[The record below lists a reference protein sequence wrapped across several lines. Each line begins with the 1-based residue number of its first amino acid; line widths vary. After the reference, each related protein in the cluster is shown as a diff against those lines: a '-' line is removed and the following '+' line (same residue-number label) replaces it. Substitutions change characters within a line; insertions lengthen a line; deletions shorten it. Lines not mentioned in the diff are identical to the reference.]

1 MVILLD
7 HAHLLLT
14 HVPDALLRGWH
25 YLLLLLAKLL
35 NTLACYSTGLCAL
48 VSARGFRGTLLFLR
62 ETHLNPWLR
71 PDRLRA
77 LRTRTPQLRLI
88 L

>member
-1 MVILLD
+1 MG
-7 HAHLLLT
+7 
-14 HVPDALLRGWH
+14 PF
-25 YLLLLLAKLL
+25 
-35 NTLACYSTGLCAL
+35 ACRASCPARIASGAGSWRRAL
-48 VSARGFRGTLLFLR
+48 VSARGFCGTLLFLR
-62 ETHLNPWLR
+62 ETYLNPWLR